1 MTISKEL
8 KEHFFKTADS
18 GNPEELLEL
27 IETNP
32 ELINE
37 KDEDNQNAL
46 FSAIFGGDFECV
58 KILIERGVDIQ
69 SPDDTGWTPLH
80 EATFNGTAEMV
91 AYLLSH
97 KANVNACDNDNFTP
111 LHQACVD
118 GFEDTVKVLL
128 SYGADPL
135 IKDNEGRDA
144 FDWSE
149 LIQTSNVR
157 KKKKIKQLLKE
168 YSNKS

>member
-18 GNPEELLEL
+18 GTPEELLEL

-32 ELINE
+32 ELLNE
-37 KDEDNQNAL
+37 KDENNQNAL
-46 FSAIFGGDFECV
+46 FSAIYGGDFECV
-58 KILIERGVDIQ
+58 KILIDKGIDIN
-69 SPDDTGWTPLH
+69 SADNRGWTPLH

-97 KANVNACDNDNFTP
+97 KANVNACAHDVSIP

-118 GFEDTVKVLL
+118 GFEDTISILL
-128 SYGADPL
+128 NYGADPL
-135 IKDNEGRDA
+135 LKDKEGRNA
-144 FDWSE
+144 FDWAKF
-149 LIQTSNVR
+149 NAHYR
-157 KKKKIKQLLKE
+157 KAKKIIKLLE
-168 YSNKS
+168 QYSKNKL